1 MSKEE
6 KYTRENPGSFE
17 DKIDTAM
24 ADLEMEPE
32 EEFYGADF
40 YAEEDEEQEDYPEEY
55 PEEEEYDSD
64 DDLSDKFSRDIMTD
78 ATKELQVELIQPHS
92 RNRRK
97 RSGTVGNVD
106 LHGANVDVRIE
117 DGESDPK
124 KPNTQGSKEQRKKAQ
139 ETKIREFRPKESE
152 SQEPR
157 SPEGESQESGLGNS
171 RSQESELEGSNSQKS
186 GKKELRNQKLDNP
199 ERKKQEDQGYGK
211 QKERNQKS
219 KSPKPQSRSARPNK
233 ISYVPISDEEL
244 DEKIV
249 PVTRKKHKGLKIT
262 GLVAAILAVTAGCA
276 YGAVSYYYSD
286 RFFEGTYIN
295 GINCSNKTAY
305 EVEQEIASSV
315 ENYSIEVTAR
325 NQEPQSI
332 SGSQINYRY
341 MSDGEVLNLLKQQ
354 KPYEWVRGFM
364 ETRSYTTAENVT
376 FDKSLLQTEVKALS
390 CAQPENQVEPENAY
404 VALDGS
410 EFTIVPETEGSK
422 LKVKEAYKVLDA
434 AIAGSQTSIDLNS
447 TPDVYAVAAVTSDD
461 PTLLAT
467 KDAYNNYTKASIT
480 YTFGDQTVTL
490 DGSTLKDWLQFD
502 DKGQLVQD
510 DASFTQHI
518 KDFVA
523 QLASEHDTVGTT
535 RSFNTTSGRT
545 VSVYGSAY
553 GWKIN
558 QDSEVAQL
566 TEEIRT
572 GTQITRE
579 PVYSM
584 RANAYGYNDIGS
596 TYIEVDMTNQHMYYY
611 QNGSI
616 IFDSDIVSGD
626 IRYEDRATPPGIF
639 TLYYKKSPD
648 VLRGEKKP
656 DGTYEYETPVTYWMP
671 FNGGIGFH
679 DATWQDYFGGDRYTY
694 AGSHGCIN
702 MPLDAA
708 ATLYSIIDT
717 NVPIVCFY

>member
-1 MSKEE
+1 MSKDN
-6 KYTRENPGSFE
+6 KRAQGSPGDFE
-17 DKIDTAM
+17 DKINAAM
-24 ADLEMEPE
+24 AGLEMDPE
-32 EEFYGADF
+32 EEFHGADF
-40 YAEEDEEQEDYPEEY
+40 YDEEDVNSEDVFGSWEEEETDPEEMAVDTFEEEY
-55 PEEEEYDSD
+55 PEEEEYDIEGSETASEDEEDNSD
-64 DDLSDKFSRDIMTD
+64 DESDEEASEDEEDRD
-78 ATKELQVELIQPHS
+78 APARELQVELIPPHS
-92 RNRRK
+92 QKRRIRGRK
-97 RSGTVGNVD
+97 TE
-106 LHGANVDVRIE
+106 VRE
-117 DGESDPK
+117 TAAKQSEKQFSK
-124 KPNTQGSKEQRKKAQ
+124 KSAKPSSK
-139 ETKIREFRPKESE
+139 P
-152 SQEPR
+152 
-157 SPEGESQESGLGNS
+157 
-171 RSQESELEGSNSQKS
+171 
-186 GKKELRNQKLDNP
+186 
-199 ERKKQEDQGYGK
+199 
-211 QKERNQKS
+211 
-219 KSPKPQSRSARPNK
+219 SPKPASRSARPAQ

-244 DEKIV
+244 DEKII
-249 PVTRKKHKGLKIT
+249 PIPRKKHKGLKIT
-262 GLVAAILAVTAGCA
+262 GIVAAIIAVTAGCA

-286 RFFEGTYIN
+286 RFFEGTFIN

-305 EVEQEIASSV
+305 EAEQLIASKV
-315 ENYSIEVTAR
+315 EDYTIEVTAR
-325 NQEPQSI
+325 NQETQTI
-332 SGSQINYRY
+332 SGNQINYRY

-364 ETRSYTTAENVT
+364 ETRSYTTQENVT
-376 FDKSLLQTEVKALS
+376 FDKSLLQSQVKELK
-390 CAQPENQVEPENAY
+390 CAQAENQVEPENAY
-404 VALDGS
+404 VALEGS

-422 LKVKEAYKVLDA
+422 LKVKEAYKALDT
-434 AIAGSQTSIDLNS
+434 AISGSQRTIDLGS

-461 PTLLAT
+461 PTLQAT

-480 YTFGDQTVTL
+480 YTFGEQTVTL

-518 KDFVA
+518 KDYVA

-553 GWKIN
+553 GWKID
-558 QDSEVAQL
+558 QDAEVAQL

-572 GTQITRE
+572 GTQTTRE

-596 TYIEVDMTNQHMYYY
+596 TYIEVDLSSQHMYYY
-611 QNGSI
+611 QSGSI

-626 IRYEDRATPPGIF
+626 IRYDDRATPPGIF

-648 VLRGEKKP
+648 VLRGQKKP

-679 DATWQDYFGGDRYTY
+679 DATWQAYFGGDRYTY

-708 ATLYSIIDT
+708 ATLYSIIDS

>member
-1 MSKEE
+1 MSKDE
-6 KYTRENPGSFE
+6 KRTQRGPGGFE
-17 DKIDTAM
+17 DKIDAAM
-24 ADLEMEPE
+24 ADLEVDLDD
-32 EEFYGADF
+32 EFHGADF
-40 YAEEDEEQEDYPEEY
+40 FDEEDTQSSEDGDFDSWDDTDEADDQEDSAEEDYEEEY
-55 PEEEEYDSD
+55 PEEEEYDSEYSDEFEEESEEFD
-64 DDLSDKFSRDIMTD
+64 DEEDSEDDVSEDEESEEGYDYEDQPDEEDDSYDDESDVPQER
-78 ATKELQVELIQPHS
+78 ELQVEEFS
-92 RNRRK
+92 TRSGRK
-97 RSGTVGNVD
+97 RS
-106 LHGANVDVRIE
+106 R
-117 DGESDPK
+117 
-124 KPNTQGSKEQRKKAQ
+124 
-139 ETKIREFRPKESE
+139 REKKEST
-152 SQEPR
+152 
-157 SPEGESQESGLGNS
+157 
-171 RSQESELEGSNSQKS
+171 QKQS
-186 GKKELRNQKLDNP
+186 ARP
-199 ERKKQEDQGYGK
+199 A
-211 QKERNQKS
+211 
-219 KSPKPQSRSARPNK
+219 SRSARPTK
-233 ISYVPISDEEL
+233 IAYVPISEEEL

-249 PVTRKKHKGLKIT
+249 PIQKKKHKGLKVT
-262 GLVAAILAVTAGCA
+262 GIIAAILAVTVGCA
-276 YGAVSYYYSD
+276 YGAVTYYYAD

-295 GINCSNKTAY
+295 GIDCSNKTAY
-305 EVEQEIASSV
+305 EVEQAIASTV
-315 ENYSIEVTAR
+315 EAYSIEVTSR
-325 NQEPQSI
+325 NQDPQTI
-332 SGSQINYRY
+332 SGSQIGYQY

-364 ETRSYTTAENVT
+364 ETRSYNTQENVT
-376 FDKSLLQTEVKALS
+376 FDKTLLQNEVKALN

-404 VALDGS
+404 VAMNGD

-422 LKVKEAYKVLDA
+422 LKVKEAYKALDA
-434 AIAGSQTSIDLNS
+434 AISGSQTSIDLGS
-447 TPDVYAVAAVTSDD
+447 TPDVYAVAAVTSEDS
-461 PTLLAT
+461 TLQAT
-467 KDAYNNYTKASIT
+467 RDAYNNYTKASIT

-490 DGSTLKDWLQFD
+490 DGSTLKNWLQFD
-502 DKGQLVQD
+502 EKGQLVQD
-510 DASFTQHI
+510 DASFTQHV

-523 QLASEHDTVGTT
+523 QLASEHNTVGTT

-553 GWKIN
+553 GWKID
-558 QDSEVAQL
+558 QDAEAAQL

-572 GTQITRE
+572 GTQTTRE

-596 TYIEVDMTNQHMYYY
+596 TYIEVDLSSQHMYYY
-611 QNGSI
+611 QGGSI

-626 IRYEDRATPPGIF
+626 IRYDDRATPPGIF

-679 DATWQDYFGGDRYTY
+679 DATWQAYFGGDRYTY

>member
-1 MSKEE
+1 MSKDN
-6 KYTRENPGSFE
+6 KHTQGSPGDFE
-17 DKIDTAM
+17 DKIDSAM
-24 ADLEMEPE
+24 AGLEADPD
-32 EEFYGADF
+32 EEFHGADF
-40 YAEEDEEQEDYPEEY
+40 YDEDDQESDFDSWEGEDDSDAEELAEQDSEEEY
-55 PEEEEYDSD
+55 PEEEEYDQD
-64 DDLSDKFSRDIMTD
+64 DAELSSEEEDFWDEEETESEEENSEEEGSESEDSEDDESANEPETSE
-78 ATKELQVELIQPHS
+78 KELQVEIIPPRSNKGRKH
-92 RNRRK
+92 RRK
-97 RSGTVGNVD
+97 DSA
-106 LHGANVDVRIE
+106 GAVAPDQPE
-117 DGESDPK
+117 KQTSK
-124 KPNTQGSKEQRKKAQ
+124 KSA
-139 ETKIREFRPKESE
+139 RP
-152 SQEPR
+152 
-157 SPEGESQESGLGNS
+157 
-171 RSQESELEGSNSQKS
+171 
-186 GKKELRNQKLDNP
+186 
-199 ERKKQEDQGYGK
+199 
-211 QKERNQKS
+211 
-219 KSPKPQSRSARPNK
+219 SPKPAARSARPTK
-233 ISYVPISDEEL
+233 ISYVPITDEEL
-244 DEKIV
+244 DEKIIPV
-249 PVTRKKHKGLKIT
+249 PRKKHKGLKVT
-262 GLVAAILAVTAGCA
+262 GIVAAILAVTAGCA
-276 YGAVSYYYSD
+276 YGAVSYYYAD

-305 EVEQEIASSV
+305 ETEQLIASNV
-315 ENYSIEVTAR
+315 EDYSIEITAR
-325 NQEPQSI
+325 NQEPQAI
-332 SGSQINYRY
+332 SGNQINYRY
-341 MSDGEVLNLLKQQ
+341 VSDGEVLDLLKQQ
-354 KPYEWVRGFM
+354 KPYEWVKGFM
-364 ETRSYTTAENVT
+364 ETRSYTTQENVT
-376 FDKSLLQTEVKALS
+376 FDKSLLQSEVKELK
-390 CAQPENQVEPENAY
+390 CAQAENQVEPENAY
-404 VALDGS
+404 VALEGS

-422 LKVKEAYKVLDA
+422 LKVKEAYKALDT
-434 AIAGSQTSIDLNS
+434 AISGSQTSIDLGS

-461 PTLLAT
+461 PTLQAT
-467 KDAYNNYTKASIT
+467 RDAYNNYTKASIT

-490 DGSTLKDWLQFD
+490 DGNTLKEWLQFD

-553 GWKIN
+553 GWKID
-558 QDSEVAQL
+558 QDAEAAQL

-572 GTQITRE
+572 GTQTTRE

-584 RANAYGYNDIGS
+584 RANSYGYNDIGS
-596 TYIEVDMTNQHMYYY
+596 TYIEVDLSSQHMYYY

-626 IRYEDRATPPGIF
+626 IRYDDRATPPGIF

-656 DGTYEYETPVTYWMP
+656 DGTYEYETQVTYWMP

-679 DATWQDYFGGDRYTY
+679 DATWQAYFGGDRYTY

>member
-1 MSKEE
+1 MSKDN
-6 KYTRENPGSFE
+6 KRAQGSPGDFE
-17 DKIDTAM
+17 DKINAAM
-24 ADLEMEPE
+24 AGLEMDPE
-32 EEFYGADF
+32 EEFHGADF
-40 YAEEDEEQEDYPEEY
+40 YDEEDVNSEDVFGSWEEEETDPEEIAVDTFEEEY
-55 PEEEEYDSD
+55 PEEEEYDIEGSETASEDEEDNSD
-64 DDLSDKFSRDIMTD
+64 DESDEEASEDEEDRD
-78 ATKELQVELIQPHS
+78 APARELQVELIPPHS
-92 RNRRK
+92 QKRRIRGRK
-97 RSGTVGNVD
+97 TEARETAAKQS
-106 LHGANVDVRIE
+106 E
-117 DGESDPK
+117 KQFSK
-124 KPNTQGSKEQRKKAQ
+124 KSAKPSSK
-139 ETKIREFRPKESE
+139 P
-152 SQEPR
+152 
-157 SPEGESQESGLGNS
+157 
-171 RSQESELEGSNSQKS
+171 
-186 GKKELRNQKLDNP
+186 
-199 ERKKQEDQGYGK
+199 
-211 QKERNQKS
+211 
-219 KSPKPQSRSARPNK
+219 SPKPASRSARPAQ

-244 DEKIV
+244 DEKII
-249 PVTRKKHKGLKIT
+249 PIPRKKHKGLKIT
-262 GLVAAILAVTAGCA
+262 GIVAAIIAVTAGCA

-286 RFFEGTYIN
+286 RFFEGTFIN

-305 EVEQEIASSV
+305 EAEQLIASKV
-315 ENYSIEVTAR
+315 EDYTIEVTAR
-325 NQEPQSI
+325 NQETQTI
-332 SGSQINYRY
+332 SGNQINYRY

-364 ETRSYTTAENVT
+364 ETRSYTTQENVT
-376 FDKSLLQTEVKALS
+376 FDKSLLQSQVKELK
-390 CAQPENQVEPENAY
+390 CAQAENQVEPENAY
-404 VALDGS
+404 VALEGS

-422 LKVKEAYKVLDA
+422 LKVKEAYKALDT
-434 AIAGSQTSIDLNS
+434 AISGSQRTIDLGS

-461 PTLLAT
+461 PTLQAT

-480 YTFGDQTVTL
+480 YTFGEQTVTL

-518 KDFVA
+518 KDYVA

-553 GWKIN
+553 GWKID
-558 QDSEVAQL
+558 QDAEVAQL

-572 GTQITRE
+572 GTQTTRE

-596 TYIEVDMTNQHMYYY
+596 TYIEVDLSSQHMYYY
-611 QNGSI
+611 QSGSI

-626 IRYEDRATPPGIF
+626 IRYDDRATPPGIF

-648 VLRGEKKP
+648 VLCGQKKP
-656 DGTYEYETPVTYWMP
+656 DGTYEYETSVTYWMP

-679 DATWQDYFGGDRYTY
+679 DATWQAYFGGDRYTY

-708 ATLYSIIDT
+708 ATLYSIIDS

>member
-1 MSKEE
+1 MSKDE
-6 KYTRENPGSFE
+6 KRTQRGPGGFE
-17 DKIDTAM
+17 DKIDAAM
-24 ADLEMEPE
+24 ADLEVDLDD
-32 EEFYGADF
+32 EFHGADF
-40 YAEEDEEQEDYPEEY
+40 FDEEDTQSSEDGDFDSWDDTDEADDQEDSAEEDYEEEY
-55 PEEEEYDSD
+55 PEEEEYDSEYSDEFEEESEEFD
-64 DDLSDKFSRDIMTD
+64 DEEDSEDDVSEDEESEEGYDYEDQPDEEDDSYDDESDVPQER
-78 ATKELQVELIQPHS
+78 ELQVEEFS
-92 RNRRK
+92 TRSGRK
-97 RSGTVGNVD
+97 RS
-106 LHGANVDVRIE
+106 R
-117 DGESDPK
+117 
-124 KPNTQGSKEQRKKAQ
+124 
-139 ETKIREFRPKESE
+139 REKKEST
-152 SQEPR
+152 
-157 SPEGESQESGLGNS
+157 
-171 RSQESELEGSNSQKS
+171 QKQS
-186 GKKELRNQKLDNP
+186 ARP
-199 ERKKQEDQGYGK
+199 A
-211 QKERNQKS
+211 
-219 KSPKPQSRSARPNK
+219 SRSARPTK
-233 ISYVPISDEEL
+233 IAYVPISEEEL

-249 PVTRKKHKGLKIT
+249 PIQKKKHKGLKVT
-262 GLVAAILAVTAGCA
+262 GIIAAILAVTAGCA
-276 YGAVSYYYSD
+276 YGAVTYYYAD

-295 GINCSNKTAY
+295 GIDCSNKTAY
-305 EVEQEIASSV
+305 EVEQAIASTV
-315 ENYSIEVTAR
+315 EAYSIEVTSR
-325 NQEPQSI
+325 NQDPQTI
-332 SGSQINYRY
+332 SGSQIGYQY

-364 ETRSYTTAENVT
+364 ETRSYNTQENVT
-376 FDKSLLQTEVKALS
+376 FDKTLLQNEVKALN

-404 VALDGS
+404 VAMNGD

-422 LKVKEAYKVLDA
+422 LKVKEAYKALDA
-434 AIAGSQTSIDLNS
+434 AISGSQTSIDLGS
-447 TPDVYAVAAVTSDD
+447 TPDVYAVAAVTSEDS
-461 PTLLAT
+461 TLQAT
-467 KDAYNNYTKASIT
+467 RDAYNNYTKASIT

-490 DGSTLKDWLQFD
+490 DGSTLKNWLQFD
-502 DKGQLVQD
+502 EKGQLVQD
-510 DASFTQHI
+510 DASFTQHV

-523 QLASEHDTVGTT
+523 QLASEHNTVGTT

-553 GWKIN
+553 GWKID
-558 QDSEVAQL
+558 QDAETAQL

-572 GTQITRE
+572 GTQTTRE

-596 TYIEVDMTNQHMYYY
+596 TYIEVDLSSQHMYYY
-611 QNGSI
+611 QGGSI

-626 IRYEDRATPPGIF
+626 IRYDDRATPPGIF

-679 DATWQDYFGGDRYTY
+679 DATWQAYFGGDRYTY

>member
-1 MSKEE
+1 MSKDN
-6 KYTRENPGSFE
+6 KHTQGSPGDFE
-17 DKIDTAM
+17 DKIDAAM
-24 ADLEMEPE
+24 ADLEVDPD
-32 EEFYGADF
+32 EEFHDGDF
-40 YAEEDEEQEDYPEEY
+40 YDEDDADQSAEEDEGFDSWEDEEEDPEFDELTADSSDEEY
-55 PEEEEYDSD
+55 PEEEEYDQGDYEEEADGDSQEEAESD
-64 DDLSDKFSRDIMTD
+64 SEEYQDSGEYQDSEEESEDDEEESASD
-78 ATKELQVELIQPHS
+78 KELQVELIPHHS
-92 RNRRK
+92 RQNRGQRRANK
-97 RSGTVGNVD
+97 SARS
-106 LHGANVDVRIE
+106 
-117 DGESDPK
+117 
-124 KPNTQGSKEQRKKAQ
+124 
-139 ETKIREFRPKESE
+139 
-152 SQEPR
+152 
-157 SPEGESQESGLGNS
+157 
-171 RSQESELEGSNSQKS
+171 
-186 GKKELRNQKLDNP
+186 
-199 ERKKQEDQGYGK
+199 
-211 QKERNQKS
+211 
-219 KSPKPQSRSARPNK
+219 SARPTK
-233 ISYVPISDEEL
+233 ITYVPISEEEL
-244 DEKIV
+244 DEKIT
-249 PVTRKKHKGLKIT
+249 PIPKKKHKGLKVT
-262 GLVAAILAVTAGCA
+262 GIVAAILAVTAGCA

-305 EVEQEIASSV
+305 EVEQLIASSV
-315 ENYSIEVTAR
+315 EDYSIQVSAR
-325 NQEPQSI
+325 NQEPQTI
-332 SGSQINYRY
+332 TGSQINYRY
-341 MSDGEVLNLLKQQ
+341 MSDGEVLDLLKKQ

-364 ETRSYTTAENVT
+364 ETRSYTTQENVT
-376 FDKSLLQTEVKALS
+376 FDKSLLQNEVKALS
-390 CAQPENQVEPENAY
+390 CAQAENQVEPENAY

-422 LKVKEAYKVLDA
+422 LKVKEAYKALDA
-434 AIAGSQTSIDLNS
+434 AISGSQTTIDLGS

-461 PTLLAT
+461 PTLQAT

-490 DGSTLKDWLQFD
+490 DGNTLKDWLQFD

-518 KDFVA
+518 RDYVA

-553 GWKIN
+553 GWKID
-558 QDSEVAQL
+558 QESEVAQL
-566 TEEIRT
+566 TDEIRT
-572 GTQITRE
+572 GTQTTRE
-579 PVYSM
+579 PIYSM

-596 TYIEVDMTNQHMYYY
+596 TYIEVDMTDQHMYYY
-611 QNGSI
+611 QGGSI

-626 IRYEDRATPPGIF
+626 IRYDDRATPPGIF

>member
-1 MSKEE
+1 MSKDN
-6 KYTRENPGSFE
+6 KRAQGSPGDFE
-17 DKIDTAM
+17 DKINAAM
-24 ADLEMEPE
+24 AGLEMDPE
-32 EEFYGADF
+32 EEFHGADF
-40 YAEEDEEQEDYPEEY
+40 YDEEDVNSEDVFGSWEEEETDPEEMAVDTFEEEY
-55 PEEEEYDSD
+55 PEEEEYDIEGSETASEDEEDNSD
-64 DDLSDKFSRDIMTD
+64 DESDEEASEDEEDRD
-78 ATKELQVELIQPHS
+78 APARELQVELIPPHS
-92 RNRRK
+92 QKRRIRGRK
-97 RSGTVGNVD
+97 TEARETAAKQS
-106 LHGANVDVRIE
+106 E
-117 DGESDPK
+117 KQFSK
-124 KPNTQGSKEQRKKAQ
+124 KSAKPSSK
-139 ETKIREFRPKESE
+139 P
-152 SQEPR
+152 
-157 SPEGESQESGLGNS
+157 
-171 RSQESELEGSNSQKS
+171 
-186 GKKELRNQKLDNP
+186 
-199 ERKKQEDQGYGK
+199 
-211 QKERNQKS
+211 
-219 KSPKPQSRSARPNK
+219 SPKPASRSARPAQ

-244 DEKIV
+244 DEKII
-249 PVTRKKHKGLKIT
+249 PIPRKKHKGLKIT
-262 GLVAAILAVTAGCA
+262 GIVAAIIAVTAGCA

-286 RFFEGTYIN
+286 RFFEGTFIN

-305 EVEQEIASSV
+305 EAEQLIASKV
-315 ENYSIEVTAR
+315 EDYTIEVTAR
-325 NQEPQSI
+325 NQETQTI
-332 SGSQINYRY
+332 SGNQINYRY

-364 ETRSYTTAENVT
+364 ETRSYTTQENVT
-376 FDKSLLQTEVKALS
+376 FDKSLLQSQVKELK
-390 CAQPENQVEPENAY
+390 CAQAENQVEPENAY
-404 VALDGS
+404 VALEGS

-422 LKVKEAYKVLDA
+422 LKVKEAYKALDT
-434 AIAGSQTSIDLNS
+434 AISGSQRTIDLGS
-447 TPDVYAVAAVTSDD
+447 TPDVYAVAAVTSED
-461 PTLLAT
+461 PTLQAT

-480 YTFGDQTVTL
+480 YTFGEQTVTL

-518 KDFVA
+518 KDYVA

-553 GWKIN
+553 GWKID
-558 QDSEVAQL
+558 QDAEVAQL

-572 GTQITRE
+572 GAQTTRE

-596 TYIEVDMTNQHMYYY
+596 TYIEVDLSSQHMYYY
-611 QNGSI
+611 QSGSI

-626 IRYEDRATPPGIF
+626 IRYDDRATPPGIF

-648 VLRGEKKP
+648 VLRGQKKP
-656 DGTYEYETPVTYWMP
+656 DGTYEYETQVTYWMP

-708 ATLYSIIDT
+708 ATLYSIIDS

>member
-1 MSKEE
+1 MSKDN
-6 KYTRENPGSFE
+6 KRAQGSPGDFE
-17 DKIDTAM
+17 DKINAAM
-24 ADLEMEPE
+24 AGLEMDPE
-32 EEFYGADF
+32 EEFHGADF
-40 YAEEDEEQEDYPEEY
+40 YDEEDVNSEDVFGSWEEEETDPEEMAVDTFEEEY
-55 PEEEEYDSD
+55 PEEEEYDIEGSETASEDEEDNSD
-64 DDLSDKFSRDIMTD
+64 DESDEEASEDEEDRD
-78 ATKELQVELIQPHS
+78 APARELQVELIPPHS
-92 RNRRK
+92 QKRRIRGRK
-97 RSGTVGNVD
+97 TEVRETAAKQSEKQFSKKS
-106 LHGANVDVRIE
+106 ANP
-117 DGESDPK
+117 SS
-124 KPNTQGSKEQRKKAQ
+124 KP
-139 ETKIREFRPKESE
+139 
-152 SQEPR
+152 
-157 SPEGESQESGLGNS
+157 
-171 RSQESELEGSNSQKS
+171 
-186 GKKELRNQKLDNP
+186 
-199 ERKKQEDQGYGK
+199 
-211 QKERNQKS
+211 
-219 KSPKPQSRSARPNK
+219 SPKPASRSARPAQ

-244 DEKIV
+244 DEKII
-249 PVTRKKHKGLKIT
+249 PIPRKKHKGLKIT
-262 GLVAAILAVTAGCA
+262 GIVAAIIAVTAGCA

-286 RFFEGTYIN
+286 RFFEGTFIN

-305 EVEQEIASSV
+305 EAEQLIASKV
-315 ENYSIEVTAR
+315 EDYTIEVTAR
-325 NQEPQSI
+325 NQETQTI
-332 SGSQINYRY
+332 SGNQINYRY

-364 ETRSYTTAENVT
+364 ETRSYTTQENVT
-376 FDKSLLQTEVKALS
+376 FDKSLLQSQVKELK
-390 CAQPENQVEPENAY
+390 CAQAENQVEPENAY
-404 VALDGS
+404 VALEGS

-422 LKVKEAYKVLDA
+422 LKVKEAYKALDT
-434 AIAGSQTSIDLNS
+434 AISGSQRTIDLGS

-461 PTLLAT
+461 PTLQAT

-480 YTFGDQTVTL
+480 YTFGEQTVTL

-518 KDFVA
+518 KDYVA

-553 GWKIN
+553 GWKID
-558 QDSEVAQL
+558 QDAEVAQL

-572 GTQITRE
+572 GTQTTRE

-596 TYIEVDMTNQHMYYY
+596 TYIEVDLSSQHMYYY
-611 QNGSI
+611 QSGSI

-626 IRYEDRATPPGIF
+626 IRYDDRATPPGIF

-648 VLRGEKKP
+648 VLRGQKKP

-679 DATWQDYFGGDRYTY
+679 DATWQAYFGGDRYTY

-708 ATLYSIIDT
+708 ATLYSIIDS